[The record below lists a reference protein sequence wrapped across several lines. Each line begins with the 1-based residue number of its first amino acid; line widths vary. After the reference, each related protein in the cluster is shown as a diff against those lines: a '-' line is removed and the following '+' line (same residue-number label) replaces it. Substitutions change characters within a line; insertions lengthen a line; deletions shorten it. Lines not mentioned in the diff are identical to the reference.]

1 VIDVAQNSAEWH
13 QLKCGWI
20 GASRIGD
27 LMATT
32 KKGRAASRKNYF
44 NELLAQ
50 RLTGRRTSRYIYS
63 LNNRLEMEPEARAA
77 YEFYTGNSVVEVGF
91 IPHPQIDRAGASP
104 DGIVSD
110 DGGLE
115 IKCCDAGAHIAMI
128 ETGIIDPAY
137 LYQCQFGM
145 ACSER
150 SWWDFVAY
158 HPDMPE
164 ELKFWTKRI
173 ERDDHCIERIEQAVR
188 DFDAEIEAKIAALR
202 LRANTQTRPKSEP
215 GL

>member
-1 VIDVAQNSAEWH
+1 MSEDVAQGSAEWN

-27 LMATT
+27 MLATT
-32 KKGRAASRKNYF
+32 KSGWAASRKNYF
-44 NELLAQ
+44 NELVAQ

-63 LNNRLEMEPEARAA
+63 LNNRLEMEPEARDA
-77 YEFYTGNSVVEVGF
+77 YEFYTDNRVTQVGF
-91 IPHPQIDRAGASP
+91 IPHPRIDRAGASP
-104 DGIVSD
+104 DGLVGD

-115 IKCCDAGAHIAMI
+115 IKCCDGAAHLAMI
-128 ETGIIDPAY
+128 ETGVIDSAY

-145 ACSER
+145 ACSECQ
-150 SWWDFVAY
+150 WWDFVSY

-173 ERDDHCIERIEQAVR
+173 ERDDHCIAKIEEAVR
-188 DFDAEIEAKIAALR
+188 EFDAEIEAKIAALR
-202 LRANTQTRPKSEP
+202 NGWL
-215 GL
+215 

>member
-1 VIDVAQNSAEWH
+1 MIDAVQGSAEWN

-27 LMATT
+27 MLATT
-32 KKGRAASRKNYF
+32 KNGWAASRKNYF

-63 LNNRLEMEPEARAA
+63 LNNRLEMEPEARSA
-77 YEFYTGNSVVEVGF
+77 YEFYTGNDVVEVGF
-91 IPHPQIDRAGASP
+91 IPHPRIDRAGASP
-104 DGIVSD
+104 DGLVGE

-115 IKCCDAGAHIAMI
+115 IKCCDAGAHLAMI
-128 ETGIIDPAY
+128 ETGIIDSAY

-145 ACSER
+145 ACAER

-173 ERDDHCIERIEQAVR
+173 ERDDHCIAKIEKAVR
-188 DFDAEIEAKIAALR
+188 EFDAEIEAKSAALR
-202 LRANTQTRPKSEP
+202 NGNGFRVA
-215 GL
+215 

>member
-1 VIDVAQNSAEWH
+1 MSDEVLQNTPEWN

-27 LMATT
+27 MMATT
-32 KKGRAASRKNYF
+32 KNGWAASRKNYF

-50 RLTGRRTSRYIYS
+50 RLTGRRTSRYVYS

-77 YEFYTGNSVVEVGF
+77 YEFYTGNEVVEVGF
-91 IPHPQIDRAGASP
+91 IPHPKIDRAGASP
-104 DGIVSD
+104 DGLVGK

-115 IKCCDAGAHIAMI
+115 IKCCDAGAHLAMI
-128 ETGIIDPAY
+128 ETGIIDSTY

-150 SWWDFVAY
+150 PWWDFVAY

-164 ELKFWTKRI
+164 ELKFWTRRI
-173 ERDDHCIERIEQAVR
+173 ERDDQLIERIENAVR
-188 DFDAEIEAKIAALR
+188 DFDAEIEAKIATLRNGHALR
-202 LRANTQTRPKSEP
+202 
-215 GL
+215 